1 MKDFAPFSIFPLIHL
16 QWALVSPGCFFF
28 SCLNSRLAVSM
39 SILGFDLTLPVDCHI
54 NNHYYQPIFW
64 EINHLFFFLFQ
75 EVLGTDD
82 NSLNC
87 NITHKDAKSA
97 LKRVKSQS
105 CRNELYKTI
114 CDSQYKR
121 LYWNNITRY
130 CPVPREK
137 GRPSHSI
144 STKIGYGPP
153 IRILYAM
160 VVHGR
165 AFRQV
170 KRLFKALYHTNHY
183 FFFHVDSVIQK
194 LMFFFCI
201 YIVWQK

>member
-1 MKDFAPFSIFPLIHL
+1 M
-16 QWALVSPGCFFF
+16 
-28 SCLNSRLAVSM
+28 
-39 SILGFDLTLPVDCHI
+39 
-54 NNHYYQPIFW
+54 
-64 EINHLFFFLFQ
+64 
-75 EVLGTDD
+75 
-82 NSLNC
+82 
-87 NITHKDAKSA
+87 
-97 LKRVKSQS
+97 KSQS

-114 CDSQYKR
+114 CDSQDKK

-144 STKIGYGPP
+144 GTKIGYGPP

-183 FFFHVDSVIQK
+183 FFFHVDSVINFERIYFHFVVLLFSCLEWVLNSNGKWSYDDSRIKQK
-194 LMFFFCI
+194 SFNTNIITLYCDDLHLKYKMWNMNLTCKITDITKYNAVVSFCKNI
-201 YIVWQK
+201 SNN